1 MDAHTSYILSL
12 SEAHLGELRRHAAE
26 YALSRQA
33 KGGRRSWRS
42 RARERYLDR
51 RWPAPEPV
59 ALPSLRADSPEGG
72 RRSAA

>member
-12 SEAHLGELRRHAAE
+12 SEAHLGELRRQAAE
-26 YALSRQA
+26 YALSPRA
-33 KGGRRSWRS
+33 KGGRRSWWW

-51 RWPAPEPV
+51 RWPVPEPRSLP
-59 ALPSLRADSPEGG
+59 ALREDAPEGG

>member
-1 MDAHTSYILSL
+1 MDAYTSYILSL
-12 SEAHLGELRRHAAE
+12 SDAHLGELRRQATE
-26 YALSRQA
+26 YSLSEQA
-33 KGGRRSWRS
+33 RRGRRSWWW

-59 ALPSLRADSPEGG
+59 PFPELRAGWPEGG